1 MPSRIATFIFV
12 AAVSLIATCNGANAQ
27 AQAATRSKPAAAPEK
42 IDPLTPA
49 KKRVVDAFV
58 DSLDLAPNWPHYVEE
73 SQQAFADDVRTGIV
87 TGAQLDDLPAD
98 KRAKADA
105 VVDDMIPH
113 IVQDMK
119 TELLK
124 VDAVA
129 FYHELGYDV
138 YGKHFT
144 TRELKDLTAIYGS
157 PLYHRTMPRIFEQRQ
172 KKPESSDDDLRQLI
186 GNADFDALAKAMQ
199 RPAFVKMLKN
209 APAAAEATSQYVGAL
224 IGKVSESVGR
234 SYSAI
239 LLEKLKEIREEAPE
253 GKPEGKPEA
262 PPGNAPASVQISVP
276 VAVEKAT
283 Q

>member
-1 MPSRIATFIFV
+1 MPCRTTTLA
-12 AAVSLIATCNGANAQ
+12 LIAFVSCIAAFSGADAH
-27 AQAATRSKPAAAPEK
+27 AQAAPKNRMAATPDK

-49 KKRVVDAFV
+49 KKRMVDAFI
-58 DSLDLAPNWPHYVEE
+58 DSLELAPNWPHYVEE
-73 SQQAFADDVRTGIV
+73 SQQAFADDVRSGIV
-87 TGAQLDDLPAD
+87 NGAQLDDLPAD

-105 VVDDMIPH
+105 VVDEMIPH

-172 KKPESSDDDLRQLI
+172 IKPDSTDDDLRQLV

-199 RPAFVKMLKN
+199 RPAFIKMLKI
-209 APAAAEATSQYVGAL
+209 APAAAEATSEYVGAL
-224 IGKVSESVGR
+224 VGKVSESVGR
-234 SYSAI
+234 SYSTI
-239 LLEKLKEIREEAPE
+239 LLEKLKEIRDEA
-253 GKPEGKPEA
+253 PEGKPEA
-262 PPGNAPASVQISVP
+262 PPENAPASVQVNAPAS
-276 VAVEKAT
+276 AEKAT